1 MNFIDFQICISWDG
15 RDTASNNINS
25 FSRISESK
33 DARWSIEVII
43 LLILWCSNNFVFRAF
58 CVELGV
64 TTSKANTLSSFYEQK
79 FAIITAHLLSIGTL
93 ITSGCFRVFN

>member
-33 DARWSIEVII
+33 EARWSIEV
-43 LLILWCSNNFVFRAF
+43 NNFVDTMM
-58 CVELGV
+58 L
-64 TTSKANTLSSFYEQK
+64 Q
-79 FAIITAHLLSIGTL
+79 
-93 ITSGCFRVFN
+93 